1 MDSTPNDFLCP
12 ITCEIMQ
19 SPVICADGHS
29 YEESAIL
36 EWFKRSDRSPKTGL
50 PLANKTLIPN
60 IALRNAIQ
68 DWSVVDPIYAKENA
82 APVVQLAKVLEP
94 LAVEYAT
101 SVSNVNY
108 MITKSDAKTRAPKH
122 LICAVDVS
130 RSMNTLCLLGQED
143 NGFSRLDLVKHSLRM
158 ISAALDP
165 ADKITLVTFS
175 RTANK
180 VFSGHKSALL
190 DQIINSLQPDGCTE
204 IWDALVLCF
213 NTAIAEKTMD
223 SSVLLLTDGLPQGK
237 LDTQGILRAYSRDEK
252 YQQIPLTA
260 VGYGYELDF
269 NLLSSLTKTPRSRF
283 LFIPDISMVGTIFV
297 HYLANVLT
305 EHKDSV
311 KLSNYVISKS
321 DSKGIRAL
329 TAEETYSTVL
339 LQFAEFVSEVR
350 TTKNLDLCRLAL
362 NTFKDYP
369 ELVQEIQSQ
378 ELHQGQ
384 ITKALSPSNYQ
395 KWGRFYLEM
404 LASAHTNQEC
414 YNFKDSSIQS
424 YGGPIFKKYVADFDA
439 LYNSIPAPKPS
450 QVTHRTT
457 YVSSMSSLN
466 RVDNGC
472 FDGDSQVRYLD
483 FQNGTAQIKTKK
495 VSDIQKGDYVYT
507 GSADTFAVVCCL
519 VRSSVFVEQKMYN
532 WSGVWITPWH
542 PVKLAPNKPWQ
553 FPADTFP
560 DKSYLPYKG
569 PYIYNLVLEK
579 NHQVLLNDS
588 FIAVTLGHY
597 IQDDPVASHKYFGTD
612 EVIQDLLAIPGYSD
626 GFIDLDG
633 YSFTRDTRTNLINGL
648 IPKVHASS

>member
-1 MDSTPNDFLCP
+1 
-12 ITCEIMQ
+12 MQ

-36 EWFKRSDRSPKTGL
+36 EWFKCSDRSPKTGL
-50 PLANKTLIPN
+50 SLANKTLIPN

-68 DWSVVDPIYAKENA
+68 DWSAVDHSEFKANIAKVEQ
-82 APVVQLAKVLEP
+82 PVVNMEQLV
-94 LAVEYAT
+94 VEYAT
-101 SVSNVNY
+101 SDSNVNY
-108 MITKSDAKTRAPKH
+108 IISKSESKTRAPKH

-130 RSMNTLCLLGQED
+130 GSMDTLCLLGQED

-175 RTANK
+175 STAK
-180 VFSGHKSALL
+180 RVFSDHKNAFL
-190 DQIINSLQPDGCTE
+190 DQIINSLQPGGCTE

-223 SSVLLLTDGLPQGK
+223 SSVLILTDGLPQGK
-237 LDTQGILRAYSRDEK
+237 LDTQGILRAYFRDEK

-260 VGYGYELDF
+260 VGYGYDLDF
-269 NLLSSLTKTPRSRF
+269 KLLSSLTKTPRSRF

-305 EHKDSV
+305 EHKDGV
-311 KLSNYVISKS
+311 KLSHYIIRKS
-321 DSKGIRAL
+321 DSKGTRSL
-329 TAEETYSTVL
+329 TADETYSTVL
-339 LQFAEFVSEVR
+339 LQFAEFVAEVR
-350 TTKNLDLCRLAL
+350 TTKNLDLCRAAL
-362 NTFKDYP
+362 DTFKNYP
-369 ELVQEIQSQ
+369 ELLQEIQSQ

-404 LASAHTNQEC
+404 LASAHANQEC
-414 YNFKDSSIQS
+414 YNFKDSSIQL
-424 YGGPIFKKYVADFDA
+424 YGGPIFKKYIVDFDT
-439 LYNSIPAPKPS
+439 LYNSISAPIPS
-450 QVTHRTT
+450 KATHRTT

-466 RVDNGC
+466 RTDNGC
-472 FDGDSQVRYLD
+472 FDGDSQIRYLD

-507 GSADTFAVVCCL
+507 GSDDTFAIVCCL
-519 VRSSVFVEQKMYN
+519 VRSSVFTEQKMYN
-532 WSGVWITPWH
+532 KSGVWITPWH

-553 FPADTFP
+553 FPVDIFP
-560 DKSYLPYKG
+560 DQSYLPYKG

-588 FIAVTLGHY
+588 IIAITLGHY
-597 IQDDPVASHKYFGTD
+597 IQDDPVTSHEYFGTD

-626 GFIDLDG
+626 GFVDLDG
-633 YSFTRDTRTNLINGL
+633 YMFARDSHTGLINGL
-648 IPKVHASS
+648 TFAVQPS